1 MKKDFEALN
10 EAYAQSVQ
18 TDRIDE
24 ALPAIGA
31 AVARAAPK
39 VMSAVGNAAKSGVQ
53 QGVAQGVSNRI
64 SGNNE
69 QPQQLNAS
77 ANKLKQMDSL
87 DSSNSAG
94 KKIDDSLRENY
105 KKMIEDG
112 VAHMVESNCDD
123 KSPLSFQEGYQYVKE
138 YADNKL
144 LDLDESQY

>member
-24 ALPAIGA
+24 AVPAVLG
-31 AVARAAPK
+31 AVARAAAP
-39 VMSAVGNAAKSGVQ
+39 AVKQGVQ
-53 QGVAQGVSNRI
+53 QGVATGVASKI
-64 SGNNE
+64 SGEN
-69 QPQQLNAS
+69 QPPQQLNAS
-77 ANKLKQMDSL
+77 ANKLKQFDSL
-87 DSSNSAG
+87 NSDNSAG

-123 KSPLSFQEGYQYVKE
+123 KSPLTFQEGYQYVKE

-144 LDLDESQY
+144 LDLNENQY